1 MDYRYWSGFLT
12 PDEFRKWEVETLM
25 RFDESKFVTNYRY
38 FENFI
43 RESFNP
49 HDTKDGYRYW
59 IDIIWR
65 VERQLIERQLMTAGY
80 MHPLGQRRPY

>member
-1 MDYRYWSGFLT
+1 MDYRYWSRFLE

-25 RFDESKFVTNYRY
+25 RFDESKFTYNYRH

-49 HDTKDGYRYW
+49 HDTKDGYGYW
-59 IDIIWR
+59 SDIIWR
-65 VERQLIERQLMTAGY
+65 V
-80 MHPLGQRRPY
+80 